1 MQSYN
6 LTIEDSVAEKILTFL
21 NNFSPSQVQ
30 LEKIEPTNNNDTLAI
45 TRIEDLYGVLS
56 PYVHGYLSDD
66 DIENAIGEGA
76 SDSGMAGKK

>member
-6 LTIEDSVAEKILTFL
+6 LIIEDSVAEKILTFL

-30 LEKIEPTNNNDTLAI
+30 LKKIEPNNDDTINI
-45 TRIEDLYGVLS
+45 TCIEDLYGILS
-56 PYVHGYLSDD
+56 PHVNDYLSDD

-76 SDSGMAGKK
+76 CDGGIAGKVR

>member
-30 LEKIEPTNNNDTLAI
+30 LKKIEPTNNNDTLAI

-56 PYVHGYLSDD
+56 PYVHDHLSDD
-66 DIENAIGEGA
+66 DIENAISEGA